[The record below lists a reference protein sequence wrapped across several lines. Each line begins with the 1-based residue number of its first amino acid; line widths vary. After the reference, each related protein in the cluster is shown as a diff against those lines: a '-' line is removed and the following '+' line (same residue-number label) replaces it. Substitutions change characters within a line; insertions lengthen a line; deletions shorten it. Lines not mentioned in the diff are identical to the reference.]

1 MRCIIIKHLI
11 ILQKFGKCNG
21 KGGEN
26 GMKIPEFV
34 KNVLETLEAA
44 GHEAWCVGGCVRDAL
59 LGRTADDWDVT
70 TSALPE
76 ETLALFGRDAI
87 PTGLKHGTVT
97 VRSLGRS
104 IEVTTYRVDGEYR
117 DHRRPESVTF
127 TRSLEEDLRRRD
139 FTVNAMAC
147 SVRGQLRDPF
157 GGQEDL
163 KGGILRCVGEPDRRF
178 GEDALRIMRGLRFAA
193 VLGFAVHPDT
203 AESIHRNKD
212 LLAEIAVERIW
223 VELSKLLRGKAAAE
237 ILRQYPDV
245 LGVFWPEVTA
255 MVGFDQRNPHHC
267 YDVWEHS
274 LHALEAVPAE
284 TELRCA
290 ALLHDVG
297 KPLCFTVD
305 EAGIGHFY
313 GHGALSRDTADTM
326 LRRLKCSNEF
336 RETVV
341 RLVEWH
347 DREIPRTEKSVR
359 KALRHLGERDFRR
372 LLQLKR
378 ADNLA
383 QAPAYRV
390 RVLEWDRA
398 EEILEQLLAEDA
410 CFSLKQLAV
419 NGGDMMRL
427 GVTGRPIGVILN
439 ALLDAVVNGEVPN
452 DRAAL
457 LERAEDMARD
467 LKNL

>member
-1 MRCIIIKHLI
+1 
-11 ILQKFGKCNG
+11 
-21 KGGEN
+21 
-26 GMKIPEFV
+26 MKIPEFV
-34 KNVLETLEAA
+34 KIVLESLEKA

-76 ETLALFGRDAI
+76 ETLRIFDHDAI

-104 IEVTTYRVDGEYR
+104 IEVTTYRLDGAYR

-139 FTVNAMAC
+139 FTVNAIAC
-147 SVRGQLRDPF
+147 SVQGELRDPF
-157 GGQEDL
+157 GGREDL
-163 KGGILRCVGEPDRRF
+163 KRGILRCVGEPDRRF
-178 GEDALRIMRGLRFAA
+178 GEDALRILRGLRFAA
-193 VLGFAVHPDT
+193 VLEFAIEPST
-203 AESIHRNKD
+203 AESIHRNKR
-212 LLAEIAVERIW
+212 LLREIAVERIW

-237 ILRQYPDV
+237 VLRQYPDV
-245 LGVFWPEVTA
+245 LGVFWPEAVA
-255 MVGFDQRNPHHC
+255 MVGFDQKNPHHC

-274 LHALEAVPAE
+274 LHAMEAVPAE

-305 EAGIGHFY
+305 ETGMGHFY
-313 GHGALSRDTADTM
+313 GHGALSRDVADAM

-347 DREIPRTEKSVR
+347 DREIPRTDKSIR
-359 KALRHLGERDFRR
+359 KALRHLGEQDFRR
-372 LLQLKR
+372 LLKLKR

-383 QAPAYRV
+383 QAPAYRD

-398 EEILEQLLAEDA
+398 EEILESLLAEDA

-419 NGGDMMRL
+419 NGGDIMRL
-427 GVTGRPIGVILN
+427 GVTGRPIGVILD
-439 ALLDAVVNGEVPN
+439 ALLDAVVNGEVAN
-452 DRAAL
+452 ERAAL
-457 LERAEDMARD
+457 LERAERLAEEIRGCNGRTESP
-467 LKNL
+467 K